1 MELDIANTSQT
12 STSNFTPSSTLGPP
26 DLRDGYDLPVYGLDT
41 GRFYSLHVP
50 ALTCIFLSLISAIL
64 TITLSFRKIP
74 RRAFFDWTKSERF
87 IVYMAICD
95 GAFNVAHSMDHLH
108 IATTK
113 SHVYPVSLCQFYG
126 VMLLEF
132 IMAQTFMVNIVAVNA
147 FTLMIFN
154 KQLKFGKRDW
164 RLLLWI
170 FGFPFLL
177 SMIALAAKQ
186 FGPNGSFCFFDG
198 VNGEL
203 AQFLLTTLPLSV
215 ILIVNATLYVIT
227 WAKLRSIEK
236 HLKLSLGKQSSGSKM
251 KHAAVRAMSLFVLAF
266 IFQWWAMALFGIWV
280 FANPGSVPPAIHHT
294 VTTFSNVGG
303 IVNLGVYLLIRK
315 RTLYQGSASSDQSH
329 STKRSGMKETSH
341 TDL

>member
-1 MELDIANTSQT
+1 MNCSCL
-12 STSNFTPSSTLGPP
+12 L
-26 DLRDGYDLPVYGLDT
+26 
-41 GRFYSLHVP
+41 
-50 ALTCIFLSLISAIL
+50 L
-64 TITLSFRKIP
+64 TIFCI
-74 RRAFFDWTKSERF
+74 
-87 IVYMAICD
+87 
-95 GAFNVAHSMDHLH
+95 
-108 IATTK
+108 
-113 SHVYPVSLCQFYG
+113 
-126 VMLLEF
+126 
-132 IMAQTFMVNIVAVNA
+132 
-147 FTLMIFN
+147 IF
-154 KQLKFGKRDW
+154 
-164 RLLLWI
+164 
-170 FGFPFLL
+170 
-177 SMIALAAKQ
+177 S
-186 FGPNGSFCFFDG
+186 CFFDG

-315 RTLYQGSASSDQSH
+315 RVQYQGSASSDQSH